1 MKTPI
6 VILIRIAFTV
16 ISGCNDKNITE
27 SNESNESYDL
37 VLLKWSRNR
46 PRDRT

>member
-27 SNESNESYDL
+27 SNESYDL
-37 VLLKWSRNR
+37 VLLNGRVID
-46 PRDRT
+46 PEIELDTF